1 MMAHALVS
9 PTVDGVPVRVLNYS
23 DEAVALE
30 RAMQIGRLEPISE
43 VMSIMTEGT
52 MADGQREES
61 AQIAETEDSLGVWK
75 QLRIGADCPAL
86 TPRCGRDELVS
97 VQVPTGSGRDELGLV
112 QVPTVGGRDELGLV
126 QVPTVGGRDELGLV
140 QVPTAGGR
148 DELGLVQVPTA
159 GGRDELGLVQV
170 PTAGGRDE
178 LGLVQVPITVGGRD
192 EPDSI
197 QPTAAGGGRD
207 GQSGISC
214 EEIHCLQALV
224 LRCRDAFALNPSEL
238 GRTSVLHHTI
248 ETRDRGPVAQATRRM
263 PLCLSLLAAMNLPWK
278 SWRGRQGLL

>member
-1 MMAHALVS
+1 MAHALVS

-43 VMSIMTEGT
+43 VMSIMTEDT

-97 VQVPTGSGRDELGLV
+97 
-112 QVPTVGGRDELGLV
+112 V